1 MYFDDLLVG
10 PTQCLAR
17 CSHNTDCE
25 CISFHHFSSE
35 FCSSSRYWNALEMRA
50 QNAPARPRSIETRS
64 KCAFRYWRALEM
76 RARVLAVL
84 ERAQNARARN
94 ARARPRGIGTRSKCA
109 RARSIGTRSKCA
121 FVLAV
126 LERARNA
133 RARHM
138 HALELCTRVI
148 CARALYAR
156 VSHTLKHHRI
166 HNRFDANV
174 LSVRHLFYQLDLIVR
189 VGRTI

>member
-64 KCAFRYWRALEM
+64 KCAFRYWRALKM

-84 ERAQNARARN
+84 ERAQNAHSSSRYWN
-94 ARARPRGIGTRSKCA
+94 ALEMRVHVICTRS
-109 RARSIGTRSKCA
+109 
-121 FVLAV
+121 
-126 LERARNA
+126 N
-133 RARHM
+133 
-138 HALELCTRVI
+138 

-156 VSHTLKHHRI
+156 ARYMRACLIRSNTTEFTTDLMPMSC
-166 HNRFDANV
+166 
-174 LSVRHLFYQLDLIVR
+174 LSVTCSTSL
-189 VGRTI
+189 T

>member
-35 FCSSSRYWNALEMRA
+35 FCSSSRYWNTLEMRA

-94 ARARPRGIGTRSKCA
+94 ARAR
-109 RARSIGTRSKCA
+109 
-121 FVLAV
+121 AV

-133 RARHM
+133 HSSSRYWN
-138 HALELCTRVI
+138 ALEMRVHVICTRSN

-156 VSHTLKHHRI
+156 ARYMRACLIRSNTTEFTTDLMPMSC
-166 HNRFDANV
+166 
-174 LSVRHLFYQLDLIVR
+174 LSVTCSTSL
-189 VGRTI
+189 T